1 MEVNQAPIPLKNE
14 IIPKKLSQSF
24 EFNIPTNK
32 NQYQLKIETYTDES
46 IEFNLRQTNIVSFI
60 YYKKQFNYN
69 EIMSKL
75 LLVKEYYSDINKVLK
90 FIEIAITKKKL
101 SIIED
106 KENRILNLK
115 KIIDYD
121 EIDFQIILEKKYIKK
136 DEMINI
142 MFEEMKD
149 LKNKMEVITSSNLK
163 KKDEE
168 IKPIDNES

>member
-14 IIPKKLSQSF
+14 IIPKILSQSF
-24 EFNIPTNK
+24 EFSIPKNK